1 MIKVGV
7 IGLGTRIHLGVMPEL
22 YRYSDEFSVVAVAD
36 PDEEGVRK
44 KISTTPKDYPDD
56 INAMYA
62 ENMRF
67 YKDADE
73 MLEKEELDAVLVGTR
88 CSLHTE
94 LAIKVMERGLPL
106 FLEKPVSTNMEDLKR
121 LAEANKKYNPKV
133 VVSFPLRYS
142 ALSVLAKELID
153 SGAIGDVLQV
163 DAFNDVPYGRVYFHD
178 WYRDESETGGLW
190 LQKATHDFDYINYIL
205 DDEAEEVFARNRKTL
220 FKGNMPAGL
229 KCADC
234 DKQDTCPESP
244 KVIKNKY
251 QDNVIGKY
259 CCFAVDTGN
268 EDCGSALVK
277 YKKGTVVSYSQNFF
291 ARHKAARRGAR
302 FYGYKGTLE
311 FDWYKSEVKIYHH
324 DSPRVETHTF
334 NDDSGSHFGGDIKLA
349 ECFYKLIKGETDKS
363 YLSEGIK
370 SAYLCLSAK
379 ESCEKNENIII
390 PKL

>member
-1 MIKVGV
+1 MIRVGI

-22 YRYSDEFSVVAVAD
+22 YRYSKEFSVVAVAD

-44 KISTTPKDYPDD
+44 KTSVTPKDYPDD
-56 INAMYA
+56 VNAMYA
-62 ENMRF
+62 EDMRL
-67 YKDADE
+67 YADADE
-73 MLEKEELDAVLVGTR
+73 MLGKEELDAVLVGTR

-94 LAIKVMERGLPL
+94 LAIKVIEKGIPL

-142 ALSVLAKELID
+142 ALSELARELID
-153 SGAIGDVLQV
+153 EGKIGEVLQV
-163 DAFNDVPYGRVYFHD
+163 DAYNDVPYGRVYFHD
-178 WYRDESETGGLW
+178 WYRDENETGGLW
-190 LQKATHDFDYINYIL
+190 LQKATHDFDYLNYIL
-205 DDEAEEVFARNRKTL
+205 DDEAEEIFARNRKVL

-234 DKQDTCPESP
+234 DKADTCPESP
-244 KVIKNKY
+244 AAIKNKY
-251 QDNVIGKY
+251 QDEVIGKY

-268 EDCGSALVK
+268 EDCGNALVK
-277 YKKGTVVSYSQNFF
+277 YKKGTVVNYSQNFF

-334 NDDSGSHFGGDIKLA
+334 NDNSGSHFGGDIKLA

-363 YLSEGIK
+363 YLSEGIR
-370 SAYLCLSAK
+370 SAYLCLCAK
-379 ESCEKNENIII
+379 ESCERNENIII
-390 PKL
+390 PEL